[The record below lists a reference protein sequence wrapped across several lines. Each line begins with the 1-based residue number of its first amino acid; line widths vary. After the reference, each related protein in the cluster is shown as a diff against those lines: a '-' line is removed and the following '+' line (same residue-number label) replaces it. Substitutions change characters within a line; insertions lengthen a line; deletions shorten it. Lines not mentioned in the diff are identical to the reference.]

1 MMSSCQSMAFQF
13 KMNNFTANEKIYVI
27 DIETNGLYDKV
38 EEIFC
43 IVIYDVQGKQ
53 TFTYGPDAIADGLQ
67 HMAKANVL
75 IGHNLIFYD
84 IPVIR
89 KLYPFYTFR
98 AARLIDTLVCT
109 RLIWPREV
117 LYDLDLSVYPE
128 VPIKLRGSASL
139 KAWGYRLSDNKIEFK
154 DFSAYSEEMAEY
166 CRQDVSVTYKL
177 FNFIQSKNYPE
188 SSLKLEHE
196 FAEAIN
202 DQIITGFPFDVD
214 KALDLVDTL
223 RQRQEELEEE
233 LQKAF
238 PPITEES
245 VFTPKVNNKKRGYV
259 AGVPFTKQIE
269 NIFNPGSRKQVVER
283 LHTKYGWQPDK
294 TTDKGNASL
303 DDDVLEALPFPE
315 AKLLA
320 EYQLIKKR
328 LGQIADGENAWLK
341 LVSNEDNKMHGSMNT
356 NGCVTG
362 RCSHSSP
369 NMAQVPGAYSPY
381 GKECRDLFHAPK
393 GYALIGVDA
402 KALELRCLAGYLAC
416 WDNGEYGNMVIN
428 PDVDIHTYNQEQFG
442 VSTRD
447 ISKRLLYGLL
457 YGCGGVKAGTII
469 DPNEKDVTVLKDIG
483 STAINSF
490 MNGVPALKLLKQQ
503 IQDNID
509 TRGYL
514 IGLDRR
520 QLYCRSAFKGL
531 NVLLQSAGAILMKQ
545 VVVNIHNNLNN
556 IDLFYD
562 KDWMQLAMV
571 HDEVQLACLPEHV
584 EKVKE
589 QALAAFP
596 QAQET
601 FNFRCLIEGDAKVGY
616 TWLDCH

>member
-1 MMSSCQSMAFQF
+1 
-13 KMNNFTANEKIYVI
+13 
-27 DIETNGLYDKV
+27 
-38 EEIFC
+38 
-43 IVIYDVQGKQ
+43 
-53 TFTYGPDAIADGLQ
+53 
-67 HMAKANVL
+67 
-75 IGHNLIFYD
+75 
-84 IPVIR
+84 
-89 KLYPFYTFR
+89 
-98 AARLIDTLVCT
+98 
-109 RLIWPREV
+109 
-117 LYDLDLSVYPE
+117 
-128 VPIKLRGSASL
+128 
-139 KAWGYRLSDNKIEFK
+139 
-154 DFSAYSEEMAEY
+154 
-166 CRQDVSVTYKL
+166 
-177 FNFIQSKNYPE
+177 
-188 SSLKLEHE
+188 
-196 FAEAIN
+196 
-202 DQIITGFPFDVD
+202 
-214 KALDLVDTL
+214 
-223 RQRQEELEEE
+223 
-233 LQKAF
+233 
-238 PPITEES
+238 
-245 VFTPKVNNKKRGYV
+245 
-259 AGVPFTKQIE
+259 
-269 NIFNPGSRKQVVER
+269 
-283 LHTKYGWQPDK
+283 
-294 TTDKGNASL
+294 
-303 DDDVLEALPFPE
+303 
-315 AKLLA
+315 
-320 EYQLIKKR
+320 
-328 LGQIADGENAWLK
+328 
-341 LVSNEDNKMHGSMNT
+341 
-356 NGCVTG
+356 
-362 RCSHSSP
+362 
-369 NMAQVPGAYSPY
+369 
-381 GKECRDLFHAPK
+381 
-393 GYALIGVDA
+393 
-402 KALELRCLAGYLAC
+402 
-416 WDNGEYGNMVIN
+416 MVIN

-469 DPNEKDVTVLKDIG
+469 DPNEKDATVLKDIG

>member
-1 MMSSCQSMAFQF
+1 MMTSYPSMTSQF
-13 KMNNFTANEKIYVI
+13 KMNSFTGNEKVYVV
-27 DIETNGLYDKV
+27 DIETNGLYDDV

-43 IVIYDVQGKQ
+43 IVIYDVHGKQ

-75 IGHNLIFYD
+75 IGHNLIFFD

-154 DFSAYSEEMAEY
+154 DFSAYSEEMAVY

-177 FNFIQSKNYPE
+177 FSYIQSQQYPE
-188 SSLKLEHE
+188 LSLELEHD

-214 KALDLVDTL
+214 KALDLVDVL
-223 RQRQEELEEE
+223 RQRQEELEAAIQE
-233 LQKAF
+233 AF
-238 PPITEES
+238 PPTTQEC

-259 AGVPFTKQIE
+259 AGVPFNKVIVHQ
-269 NIFNPGSRKQVVER
+269 FNPGSRQQIVAR
-283 LHTKYGWQPDK
+283 LQKKYGWQPDK
-294 TTDKGNASL
+294 ATEKGNASL
-303 DDDVLEALPFPE
+303 DNDVLEALPFPE

-320 EYQLIKKR
+320 EYQLVKKR

-341 LVSNEDNKMHGSMNT
+341 LVHKDDNKMHGQINT
-356 NGCVTG
+356 NGCITG
-362 RCSHSSP
+362 RCTHREP

-393 GYALIGVDA
+393 GYVLIGVDA
-402 KALELRCLAGYLAC
+402 KALELRCLAGYLAY
-416 WDNGEYGNMVIN
+416 WDDGAYGNMVIN

-469 DPNEKDVTVLKDIG
+469 DPNEKDVTVLKNIG

-490 MNGVPALKLLKQQ
+490 MDGVPALKLLKQQ

-545 VVVNIHNNLNN
+545 VVINIHNNLNN

-584 EKVKE
+584 ELVKE